1 MGLIPLPKRGSVDLD
16 NGTLDEG
23 VRSDKLVVR
32 SVVNL
37 QGGRSRFLTDKL
49 WN

>member
-1 MGLIPLPKRGSVDLD
+1 MGLIPLPERSSVDLD

-37 QGGRSRFLTDKL
+37 SNDYSRFVTDKT
-49 WN
+49 WD

>member
-1 MGLIPLPKRGSVDLD
+1 MGLIPLPERSSVDLD

-23 VRSDKLVVR
+23 VRSDKLVVG

-37 QGGRSRFLTDKL
+37 QDDWNRFATDKT
-49 WN
+49 WD